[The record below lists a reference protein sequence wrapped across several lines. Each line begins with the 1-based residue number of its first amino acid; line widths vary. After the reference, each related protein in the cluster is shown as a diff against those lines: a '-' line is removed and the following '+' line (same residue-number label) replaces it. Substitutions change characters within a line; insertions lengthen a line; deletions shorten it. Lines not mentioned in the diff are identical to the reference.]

1 MTERNCGD
9 CTLCCKVMAIE
20 TLAKPAGTWC
30 SHCRPGCG
38 CLIYETRPTEC
49 LSYSCLWLTDKRFGQ
64 HRKPNKSKIVLTASE
79 DGIEVRC
86 DPGFLD
92 AWRKEPFLSQF
103 RLWARQGTIVSV
115 FVADRVTHILPSGEE
130 REGKKTSLEIALQH
144 LQNPIGPTGDVCH
157 AEICLTWHPAAEAKE
172 LVGRAVLAVAVLS
185 LIKEPD

>member
-64 HRKPNKSKIVLTASE
+64 HWTPNKSKIVLTASE

-92 AWRKEPFLSQF
+92 AWRKEPF
-103 RLWARQGTIVSV
+103 R
-115 FVADRVTHILPSGEE
+115 
-130 REGKKTSLEIALQH
+130 REIGAL
-144 LQNPIGPTGDVCH
+144 
-157 AEICLTWHPAAEAKE
+157 AEAGEVNDITVLVIVGEKMILVTADQEFDLGAVGADERIVRELEGPRVVDATVVKASDLKE
-172 LVGRAVLAVAVLS
+172 
-185 LIKEPD
+185 